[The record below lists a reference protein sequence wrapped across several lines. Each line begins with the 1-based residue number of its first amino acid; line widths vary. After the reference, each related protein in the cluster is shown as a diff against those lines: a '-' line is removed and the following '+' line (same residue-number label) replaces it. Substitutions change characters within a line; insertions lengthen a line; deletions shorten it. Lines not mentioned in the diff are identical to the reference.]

1 MARSSKRPAGGGGRG
16 DVKESLIPAPSERL
30 GSPSEPAPAV
40 VLDGLTKS
48 FPARRG
54 WLETIRHPLST
65 QYQQVLRGVSCTV
78 REGEFFGLL
87 GPNGAGKTTLFKILA
102 TLVLPD
108 SGSATIAGFDVVQN
122 AREVRRVLSP
132 VIADERSLYWRLSS
146 RENLELYGALQGLD
160 RSASRRRAGEL
171 LEVVGLDDTGE
182 KMVGSFSSGMKQ
194 RLLIARAL
202 IAYPRV
208 LLLDEPTRSLDPV
221 SARRFRAFLQEE
233 IVGRQKCTVL
243 LATHNAEE
251 ALELCDRV
259 AVLNRGQLLAAG
271 TAQSI
276 ASEMGNDRYRLW
288 TSDPGHPGIAALAER
303 GVVEGITTRE
313 GDDSGWTVL
322 EMDLPGG
329 LERAAQVVA
338 FLTEQG
344 VPIARFEYAE
354 LSLAD
359 LIERV
364 VEQRGVKRGEPGT
377 SGGTD
382 A

>member
-1 MARSSKRPAGGGGRG
+1 M
-16 DVKESLIPAPSERL
+16 KESLIPAPSAERS
-30 GSPSEPAPAV
+30 GFSDAAPAV
-40 VLDGLTKS
+40 VLDGLSKR
-48 FPARRG
+48 FPTRRG
-54 WLETIRHPLST
+54 WLETIRHPGST
-65 QYQQVLRGVSCTV
+65 QYQEVLRGVSCTV

-108 SGSATIAGFDVVQN
+108 AGTVTIAGFDVVQD
-122 AREVRRVLSP
+122 ARQVRRVLSP

-160 RSASRRRAGEL
+160 RTAARRRAGEL
-171 LEVVGLDDTGE
+171 LEVVGLDDAGE

-202 IAYPRV
+202 IASPRV
-208 LLLDEPTRSLDPV
+208 LLLDEPTRSLDPI
-221 SARRFRAFLQEE
+221 SARRFRAFLREE
-233 IVGRQKCTVL
+233 IIGRQRCTVL

-259 AVLNRGQLLAAG
+259 AVLDRGELLAAG

-288 TSDPGHPGIAALAER
+288 TNDPAHPGIAALAER
-303 GVVEGITTRE
+303 GVVEELTMRQ
-313 GDDSGWTVL
+313 GDDPAWTVV
-322 EMDLPGG
+322 EMDVPGG

-344 VPIARFEYAE
+344 VPIARFEYVE

-364 VEQRGVKRGEPGT
+364 LEQRGVEKGMPETRGGA
-377 SGGTD
+377 D

>member
-1 MARSSKRPAGGGGRG
+1 MARSGKRPVGGGGRG

-30 GSPSEPAPAV
+30 GSPSQSAPAV

-48 FPARRG
+48 FPTRRG

-78 REGEFFGLL
+78 HEGEFFGLL

-108 SGSATIAGFDVVQN
+108 SGSATIAGFDVVQD

-146 RENLELYGALQGLD
+146 RDNLELYGALQGLD
-160 RSASRRRAGEL
+160 RNASRRRAGEL

-208 LLLDEPTRSLDPV
+208 HLLDEPTRSLDPV
-221 SARRFRAFLQEE
+221 SARRFRAFLNEE
-233 IVGRQKCTVL
+233 IVGRQKCTVV

-259 AVLNRGQLLAAG
+259 AILNRGQLLAAG

-276 ASEMGNDRYRLW
+276 ASDMGHDRYRLW
-288 TSDPGHPGIAALAER
+288 TSDPSHPGIAALAER
-303 GVVEGITTRE
+303 GVVEDISTRE
-313 GDDSGWTVL
+313 SDDPAWTVL
-322 EMDLPGG
+322 EMDVPGG

-344 VPIARFEYAE
+344 VQIARFEYVE

-364 VEQRGVKRGEPGT
+364 VEQRGANRGDSGM

>member
-1 MARSSKRPAGGGGRG
+1 
-16 DVKESLIPAPSERL
+16 
-30 GSPSEPAPAV
+30 
-40 VLDGLTKS
+40 
-48 FPARRG
+48 
-54 WLETIRHPLST
+54 
-65 QYQQVLRGVSCTV
+65 
-78 REGEFFGLL
+78 
-87 GPNGAGKTTLFKILA
+87 
-102 TLVLPD
+102 
-108 SGSATIAGFDVVQN
+108 
-122 AREVRRVLSP
+122 
-132 VIADERSLYWRLSS
+132 
-146 RENLELYGALQGLD
+146 
-160 RSASRRRAGEL
+160 
-171 LEVVGLDDTGE
+171 VVGLDDTGE

-313 GDDSGWTVL
+313 GDDPGWTVL

-364 VEQRGVKRGEPGT
+364 VEQRGVKRGDPGT

>member
-1 MARSSKRPAGGGGRG
+1 MARSGKRPAGGGGRG

-108 SGSATIAGFDVVQN
+108 AGSAAIAGFDVVQN

-160 RSASRRRAGEL
+160 RTAARRRAGEL

-313 GDDSGWTVL
+313 GDDPGWTVL

-364 VEQRGVKRGEPGT
+364 VEQRGVKRGDSGT

>member
-1 MARSSKRPAGGGGRG
+1 MKGSLTPARSEVVGRSS
-16 DVKESLIPAPSERL
+16 ES
-30 GSPSEPAPAV
+30 APAV
-40 VLDGLTKS
+40 VLDRLTKS
-48 FPARRG
+48 FPTRRG
-54 WLETIRHPLST
+54 WLETIRHPRST
-65 QYQQVLRGVSCTV
+65 QYQAVLRGVSCTV

-102 TLVLPD
+102 TLVHPD
-108 SGSATIAGFDVVQN
+108 AGTATISGFDVVQDSR
-122 AREVRRVLSP
+122 AVRRVLSP

-146 RENLELYGALQGLD
+146 RENLELYGALQGLK
-160 RSASRRRAGEL
+160 RAAARERAGEL
-171 LEVVGLDDTGE
+171 LQVVGLEDTGD

-208 LLLDEPTRSLDPV
+208 LLLDEPTRSLDPL
-221 SARRFRAFLQEE
+221 SARRFRTFLREE
-233 IVGRQKCTVL
+233 ITGRQGCTVL

-259 AVLNRGQLLAAG
+259 AVLNRGRLLATG
-271 TAQSI
+271 TAQSL
-276 ASEMGNDRYRLW
+276 ARELGNDRFRLW
-288 TSDPGHPGIAALAER
+288 TSDPQHPGIAALAER
-303 GVVEGITTRE
+303 GVVGEITVRPSDE
-313 GDDSGWTVL
+313 SGWSVL
-322 EMDLPGG
+322 EMDVPGG

-344 VPIARFEYAE
+344 VAIARFEHVE

-364 VEQRGVKRGEPGT
+364 VEQRGAANDDDAVE
-377 SGGTD
+377 GG
-382 A
+382 AHA

>member
-1 MARSSKRPAGGGGRG
+1 
-16 DVKESLIPAPSERL
+16 VKESLIPAPSEDRGRL
-30 GSPSEPAPAV
+30 SEPAPAV

-48 FPARRG
+48 FPSRRG
-54 WLETIRHPLST
+54 WLETIRHPRST
-65 QYQQVLRGVSCTV
+65 KYQEVLRGVSCTV
-78 REGEFFGLL
+78 RAGEFFGLL

-108 SGSATIAGFDVVQN
+108 AGTATVAGHDVVQD
-122 AREVRRVLSP
+122 ARAVRRVLSP

-146 RENLELYGALQGLD
+146 RENLELYGSLQGLD
-160 RSASRRRAGEL
+160 RRAARVRAGEL

-202 IAYPRV
+202 IASPRV
-208 LLLDEPTRSLDPV
+208 LLLDEPTRSLDPI
-221 SARRFRAFLQEE
+221 SARRFRAFLREE
-233 IVGRQKCTVL
+233 ITGRQKCTVL

-259 AVLNRGQLLAAG
+259 AVLNHGELLAAG

-276 ASEMGNDRYRLW
+276 ARDMGNDRYRLW
-288 TSDPGHPGIAALAER
+288 TSDPGHPGIAALAGR
-303 GVVEGITTRE
+303 GVVQAMTSHQS
-313 GDDSGWTVL
+313 DAPGWTVI
-322 EMDLPGG
+322 EMDVPGG
-329 LERAAQVVA
+329 LDRAAQVVA

-364 VEQRGVKRGEPGT
+364 VEQRGTNRESVRM
-377 SGGTD
+377 SGDGD